1 MRLSSGT
8 CDLSNMVEN
17 TFELI
22 QRVVTDDQ
30 FSLAAAAL
38 LNPDHGTQLVG
49 QAAFKAAYVGILR
62 FGRPGRPT
70 DGLSLLQTAYQFF
83 GFANRQ
89 PPGGD
94 LLRRFALDL
103 PLEAEQGAG
112 MSHFQAA
119 LFYI

>member
-1 MRLSSGT
+1 MRLSPGAGG
-8 CDLSNMVEN
+8 LSNVIQN
-17 TFELI
+17 AFELI
-22 QRVVTDDQ
+22 QRVVADDQ

-38 LNPDHGTQLVG
+38 LNTDHGTQLVG
-49 QAAFKAAYVGILR
+49 QAAFQSAYVGILR
-62 FGRPGRPT
+62 FSRPGRPT